1 MAESRSRTGVAPS
14 SPDLGNAR
22 RGRRG
27 RPEWRRWWD
36 RRSGRLVVSR
46 AADQTLSKVCGFTGC
61 QQEDRATRAADRTVS
76 MGPIRLGGVERLP
89 AGH

>member
-1 MAESRSRTGVAPS
+1 MISAMLAPV
-14 SPDLGNAR
+14 DADDADDADDAK
-22 RGRRG
+22 
-27 RPEWRRWWD
+27 PEWRRWWD
-36 RRSGRLVVSR
+36 RRSGLPIVSR

-61 QQEDRATRAADRTVS
+61 QQEDGATRAADRTVW